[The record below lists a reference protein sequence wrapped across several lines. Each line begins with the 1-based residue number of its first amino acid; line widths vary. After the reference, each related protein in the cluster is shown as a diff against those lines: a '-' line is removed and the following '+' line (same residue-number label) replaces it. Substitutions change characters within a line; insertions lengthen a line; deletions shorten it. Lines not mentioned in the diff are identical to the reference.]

1 MTHTAPLSSGVRVGM
16 MPPVNTTGGRA
27 DVVAEALAKMHEAG
41 LDHSVVGDHVSFFG
55 GIGFDGLVQATAFAM
70 LHPTLPVHTAVYLL
84 PLRHPVPVARQISTL
99 NGLAPG
105 RLTLGVGLG
114 GEDPHELEV
123 CGVDPRT
130 RGRRMEECLTVLRGL
145 LRGEAVTFAGDHVD
159 VANARVLPSA
169 PVPVI
174 VGGRSEAAIRR
185 AGRLGDGWLG
195 IWVTPERFRASL
207 EQFDDEAAKADRT
220 PPREHGL
227 TVWCG
232 FGDDARRGRDAV
244 APAME
249 GLYGL
254 PFERF
259 ARYTAVGTPT
269 DVAGYLAPFVDAG
282 CTTFHLLAR
291 GGDADATI
299 AAAGEVRTLL
309 RAASM

>member
-1 MTHTAPLSSGVRVGM
+1 MTKTASSPPAVRVGM
-16 MPPVNTTGGRA
+16 MPPVNTTGGS
-27 DVVAEALAKMHEAG
+27 AEALAAALAKIHDAG

-99 NGLAPG
+99 EGLAPG
-105 RLTLGVGLG
+105 RLTFGVGLG

-145 LRGEAVTFAGDHVD
+145 LRGETVTFTGDHVD
-159 VANARVLPSA
+159 VQDARVLPAA

-174 VGGRSEAAIRR
+174 VGGRSEAAVRR
-185 AGRLGDGWLG
+185 AGRHGDGWLG

-207 EQFDDEAAKADRT
+207 EQFDDEMAKTGRT
-220 PPREHGL
+220 APREHGL

-232 FGDDARRGRDAV
+232 FGEDARRGRDVV

-259 ARYTAVGTPT
+259 ERYTAVGTPA
-269 DVAGYLAPFVDAG
+269 DVATYLAPFAEAG

-291 GGDADATI
+291 GEDADATI
-299 AAAGEVRTLL
+299 AAAGDVRELL
-309 RAASM
+309 RDSA